1 MDNFNQNNFKANLDD
16 TNFSRI
22 GVITLSTDFT
32 IEQDFRKVCHNLP
45 VDLFFNRIPFLNPLT
60 HENYIK
66 MADHIAETTN
76 QILPNEKIQV
86 VAYGCT
92 SGTIEI
98 GEKKIRSEIFKAK
111 PDALITTPITAAVK
125 ALKLLNNKKIAVL
138 TPYPKDVNVKVYN
151 YLIESGFE
159 IKSFSSFNLNY
170 DSDIAKVTHDSLM
183 QTISSIDLTDVDSI
197 FVSCTALPV
206 LTIINEL
213 EKKISKVVLS
223 SNQTLIWDTLK
234 EINYNN
240 KIEGFGELFNN

>member
-1 MDNFNQNNFKANLDD
+1 MDSFNQNNFKANLHD

-22 GVITLSTDFT
+22 GIITLSTDFT
-32 IEQDFRKVCHNLP
+32 IEQDFRKICHNLP

-66 MADHIAETTN
+66 MADHLTETTN

-98 GEKKIRSEIFKAK
+98 GEKRIRSEIFKAK

-125 ALKLLNNKKIAVL
+125 ALKLLNHKKIAVL
-138 TPYPKDVNVKVYN
+138 TPYPKDVNVKVYK
-151 YLIESGFE
+151 YLIDSGFE

-170 DSDIAKVTHDSLM
+170 DSEIAKVTH
-183 QTISSIDLTDVDSI
+183 
-197 FVSCTALPV
+197 
-206 LTIINEL
+206 E
-213 EKKISKVVLS
+213 
-223 SNQTLIWDTLK
+223 
-234 EINYNN
+234 
-240 KIEGFGELFNN
+240 